1 MGISIVVSDSVRFKV
16 SGAINDAAGKPQP
29 FDFWLTCRRLKDT
42 ADVQQHLDGLRSSD
56 SKTPLTDAMVDL
68 LRDWSGVTDEAGQSM
83 PFAPDSARQLLNMP
97 GLASLAHATYLREVG
112 AKEKN

>member
-1 MGISIVVSDSVRFKV
+1 MGISIVISDSVRFKV
-16 SGAINDAAGKPQP
+16 AGSINDAAGKPQP
-29 FDFWLTCRRLKDT
+29 FDFWLTARRLKDT
-42 ADVQQHLDGLRSSD
+42 AEVQQHLDALRASE

-68 LRDWSGVTDEAGQSM
+68 LRDWSGVTDGSGQPM
-83 PFAPDSARQLLNMP
+83 PFSEDGARQLLNMP

>member
-16 SGAINDAAGKPQP
+16 SG
-29 FDFWLTCRRLKDT
+29 
-42 ADVQQHLDGLRSSD
+42 
-56 SKTPLTDAMVDL
+56 
-68 LRDWSGVTDEAGQSM
+68 VTDEAGQSM
-83 PFAPDSARQLLNMP
+83 PFSPDSARQLLNMP